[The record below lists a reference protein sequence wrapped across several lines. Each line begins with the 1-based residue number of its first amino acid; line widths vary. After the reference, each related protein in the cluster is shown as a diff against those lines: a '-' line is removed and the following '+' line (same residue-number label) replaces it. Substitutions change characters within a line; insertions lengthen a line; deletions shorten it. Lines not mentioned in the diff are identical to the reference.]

1 VIVLDKLLSRFVE
14 IAPRHE
20 YHVLANGSLPRA
32 LDSHPQVR
40 YHCFNWIGASYA
52 GTALWHAA
60 VLSRW
65 CVREHVDVLFSQ
77 VCYLPPFGP
86 RHTVLLLQDARF
98 FYHSEALRQ
107 CLGLS
112 ERLTLWMKKRW
123 CYQSVAGASRVLVQS
138 DAMARSVAEK
148 VPSARSRISVVPPR
162 SGVLGQAAET
172 YIQSGCRCQPRYCV
186 CGASRRFAPGPDS
199 RPRPIDRHYQKYK
212 NFEVLLRALRV
223 LQGERVPVLLHL
235 TLDLVEEPGGRMV
248 MSYARK
254 LGVEHLIIN
263 HGELEPERVAQ
274 VYQSAHVFVFPSV
287 CESFGFPQVE
297 AMAFGLPILAA
308 DTAVNREMCRH
319 AAIYF
324 APEDDRALAAQL
336 KRLYQ
341 NPAELAVLS
350 KRCARRGHDFDWT
363 NAAAQTLEHLTNA
376 VE

>member
-1 VIVLDKLLSRFVE
+1 LDR
-14 IAPRHE
+14 P
-20 YHVLANGSLPRA
+20 
-32 LDSHPQVR
+32 
-40 YHCFNWIGASYA
+40 
-52 GTALWHAA
+52 
-60 VLSRW
+60 
-65 CVREHVDVLFSQ
+65 
-77 VCYLPPFGP
+77 
-86 RHTVLLLQDARF
+86 
-98 FYHSEALRQ
+98 
-107 CLGLS
+107 
-112 ERLTLWMKKRW
+112 
-123 CYQSVAGASRVLVQS
+123 
-138 DAMARSVAEK
+138 
-148 VPSARSRISVVPPR
+148 
-162 SGVLGQAAET
+162 
-172 YIQSGCRCQPRYCV
+172 
-186 CGASRRFAPGPDS
+186 
-199 RPRPIDRHYQKYK
+199 PRPIYKAAAGVSLDIAYVAHYQKYK